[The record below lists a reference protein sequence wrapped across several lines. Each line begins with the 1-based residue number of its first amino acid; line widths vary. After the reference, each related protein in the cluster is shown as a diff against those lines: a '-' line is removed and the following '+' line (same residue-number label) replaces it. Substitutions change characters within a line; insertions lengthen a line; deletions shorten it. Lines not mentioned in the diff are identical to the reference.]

1 MEEPSRVLNRCGAIR
16 YDIRGGLD
24 PEKFA
29 GAATLTDV
37 HVHVH
42 VHVYVDGGDVD
53 IFLSVQRM

>member
-29 GAATLTDV
+29 GATTLTD
-37 HVHVH
+37 VH